1 MIHATMFLCQA
12 NNALSK
18 AMKTTVVQTNIRQ
31 MRLRDRAAMLI
42 DVATELR
49 PRLSLAEKHYFN
61 NLKALNTQTR
71 QACMHLDARC
81 RGTSHESLFPELKDC
96 QLELAGELLVG
107 QTKILLVAAT
117 MISDIEIYSREL
129 PRDR

>member
-71 QACMHLDARC
+71 QACMHLDA
-81 RGTSHESLFPELKDC
+81 G
-96 QLELAGELLVG
+96 AVG
-107 QTKILLVAAT
+107 LRTNLSFQN
-117 MISDIEIYSREL
+117 
-129 PRDR
+129 